1 MRILLVSLYGRG
13 GMIHYSSQLAN
24 ALGKGN
30 DVAIIIP
37 SYTDLKYFDTNINIK
52 LIRAPPSII
61 LSSLYFFNI
70 FAFMKL
76 YTYIKSYNPDVI
88 HFLNEHP
95 YNNIIHSMIKC
106 KTVLTCH
113 DPVQHTGERNKLVM
127 SFFNLNEFYQLKRVD
142 KIIVHGKTL
151 FKDLTEKNIDP
162 AKIVVI
168 PHGDYSFFEKFAE
181 SDIEEDNTI
190 LFFGRIK
197 PYKGIKYL
205 IEAEKIISKA
215 AKDYKVII
223 AGEGDITPYNKD
235 ITNNDKFII
244 MNRYIGD
251 TEVALLFKKS
261 VMVVLPYIEA
271 SQSGIIPIAYAF
283 KKPVVV
289 TDVGS
294 ISEVVVDNKTGFIVP
309 PKDSHALAA
318 AILKLLNNHELRINM
333 GENAYKKMKEE
344 MSWDKIAIETLKVY
358 KGEKNDKKIP

>member
-13 GMIHYSSQLAN
+13 GMIHYASQLAN

-61 LSSLYFFNI
+61 LSLLYLFNI
-70 FAFMKL
+70 FAFLEL
-76 YTYIKSYNPDVI
+76 YNFIKSYDPDVI

-95 YNNIIHSMIKC
+95 FNNIIRSMIKC
-106 KTVLTCH
+106 KSVLTCH
-113 DPVQHTGERNKLVM
+113 DPVQHTGERNKIVM
-127 SFFNLNEFYQLKRVD
+127 NFFTLNEFYQLKRVD

-151 FKDLTEKNIDP
+151 FKDLTEQNIP
-162 AKIVVI
+162 PEKIAVI
-168 PHGDYSFFEKFAE
+168 PHGDYSFFEKFAG
-181 SDIEEDNTI
+181 SDIGEDNTI

-205 IEAEKIISKA
+205 IEAEKIISKS

-235 ITNNDKFII
+235 IINNDKFII
-244 MNRYIGD
+244 INRYIDD

-294 ISEVVVDNKTGFIVP
+294 ISEVVEDNKTGFIVP
-309 PKDSHALAA
+309 PEDSHALAA
-318 AILKLLNNHELRINM
+318 AILKLLNNDELRINM

-358 KGEKNDKKIP
+358 NEERNDQTIP